1 MEFFTNMNF
10 RKVVSIIIVYYFA
23 NLKEQVNDKRQASI
37 AFRI

>member
-23 NLKEQVNDKRQASI
+23 NLKEQVNDEASLHCL
-37 AFRI
+37 